1 LMECI
6 KTGEEGA
13 TDLEADFLCAL
24 AHTTPFPKVQQ
35 AAEHTLERLAA
46 RGIQPVT
53 RAILD
58 LGQDHFYAAYTSDPN
73 HPWQQSVTVAWERA
87 GGVIQAL
94 VFLLDFGAPWR
105 GALKDAFAT
114 HGMTPQQFQRDLVD
128 RATRSLGEPLL
139 RISLASV
146 QATISAAV
154 QANRQNNIPLPKE
167 FNEAR
172 HLVERWVL
180 HPPAAALAADT
191 TSDEL
196 GDLPVP
202 DRNARP
208 LMFDLGDL
216 QRSETA
222 RHWFAQQ
229 AASAAAEA
237 AAEAGDE
244 EAEWDEEIELSD
256 AEIERAEEEPELED
270 EDEFYSLDEVLEDVH
285 DIEAEPDLAWRM
297 CGGTAS
303 HPG

>member
-1 LMECI
+1 MSEQAMDGTEILMECI

-13 TDLEADFLCAL
+13 TDLEADFLYAL
-24 AHTTPFPKVQQ
+24 AHTTPFPEVQQ
-35 AAEHTLERLAA
+35 AAERTLERLAA
-46 RGIQPVT
+46 GGIQPVT

-73 HPWQQSVTVAWERA
+73 HPRQQSVTVAWERA

-114 HGMTPQQFQRDLVD
+114 QGMTPQQFQRDLVD

-139 RISLASV
+139 RINLARA

-154 QANRQNNIPLPKE
+154 QANRQHNIPLPKE
-167 FNEAR
+167 FNEVR

-180 HPPAAALAADT
+180 HPPAAVLAADT

-202 DRNARP
+202 DRSARP
-208 LMFDLGDL
+208 LMLDVRDL

-222 RHWFAQQ
+222 KHWFAQQ
-229 AASAAAEA
+229 AAEA
-237 AAEAGDE
+237 AAEAGNE
-244 EAEWDEEIELSD
+244 EAEWDEELELSD
-256 AEIERAEEEPELED
+256 AEIERAEEGLELED
-270 EDEFYSLDEVLEDVH
+270 EDEFYSFDKVL
-285 DIEAEPDLAWRM
+285 
-297 CGGTAS
+297 AS
-303 HPG
+303 GLHSALTTE